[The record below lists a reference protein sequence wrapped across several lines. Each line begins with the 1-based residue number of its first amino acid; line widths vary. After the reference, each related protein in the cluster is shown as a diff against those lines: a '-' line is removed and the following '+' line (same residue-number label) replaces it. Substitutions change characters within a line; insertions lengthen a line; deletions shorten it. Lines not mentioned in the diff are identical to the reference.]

1 MENISHLNDHLIQFE
16 TRLKLL
22 KKQQMQ
28 QYIQLSKTK
37 DILEEFITKTTNL
50 KTEIERK
57 KKYFNQIISNKNEKE
72 VILAFIDAIIIEFK
86 SILNNIPHEK

>member
-1 MENISHLNDHLIQFE
+1 MENISDLNDHLIQFE

-28 QYIQLSKTK
+28 QHIQLSKTK